1 MKWKQTLVY
10 ALWTAVP
17 VIAAI
22 WHFGPGN
29 RFAQR
34 DLALQQLARAQA
46 AAQSEDWHSASRSL
60 VNSIALW
67 PEEDIDP
74 LRRTAFEAAK
84 SQIRAG
90 DLIGGQ
96 DLLMQLVD
104 SLEQQPAE
112 DASLLP
118 SVRHELGM
126 SSYYAA
132 WMMRLEGAT
141 TEEWMTEAENARQ
154 QFRLLAEECT
164 DRLSQNYTA
173 ASENVEA
180 VIRLEQ
186 MDLSTLMARPLPKNC
201 CSNCN
206 NLCQNK
212 RKQAQGKRNQG
223 ESKSQKKGEDAREKI
238 KKSNNAGIYGN
249 NGTGS

>member
-1 MKWKQTLVY
+1 MKWKQTFVY

-17 VIAAI
+17 LLAAL

-34 DLALQQLARAQA
+34 DLASQQLARAQA

-60 VNSIALW
+60 MNSLALW

-104 SLEQQPAE
+104 SLEQQPAA
-112 DASLLP
+112 DAILLP

-141 TEEWMTEAENARQ
+141 TEEWMTEAENSRQ
-154 QFRLLAEECT
+154 QFRLLAEECS
-164 DRLSQNYTA
+164 DRSSQNYTA

-212 RKQAQGKRNQG
+212 RKQAQGKKPQG
-223 ESKSQKKGEDAREKI
+223 ESNSPKKKEDAREKI
-238 KKSNNAGIYGN
+238 KNSNNAGIYGN